1 MQPTASL
8 PFRVALRRTVAA
20 VAVWSC
26 GLAPAIASDASPAND
41 EVVTLRTEGFS
52 LLPVRKTR
60 SFRRSKNGYGNQY
73 IHANSAIPLQAG
85 TGQYRNVLVSWNTVT
100 YAASKR
106 LMLGGGIDLYSTI
119 NAARLSPV
127 WTVRLQYCGPLSETV
142 HLGGTAFYLAL
153 PLPANS
159 EDPAAEDELGLAAAM
174 AQLTIGSPD
183 NQLTLSGGMARVGDD
198 SELRP
203 ILSGA
208 AAVRIFANVQALT
221 EHWVLLAEGDDL
233 LAHSFAL
240 RVVGDFLA
248 FDVGLFY
255 NKELSERA
263 FSWGMPFLAASL
275 NF

>member
-1 MQPTASL
+1 MQPAAPVPFRASL
-8 PFRVALRRTVAA
+8 PCTVA
-20 VAVWSC
+20 VVGMLLC
-26 GLAPAIASDASPAND
+26 GLAPAMAVDGTTVGD
-41 EVVTLRTEGFS
+41 EAGTLRAEGFA
-52 LLPVRKTR
+52 LLPVRRTHT
-60 SFRRSKNGYGNQY
+60 FRRSKNSYGNQY
-73 IHANSAIPLQAG
+73 IHANSAIPLEAG

-106 LMLGGGIDLYSTI
+106 LMVGAGIDLYSTI

-127 WTVRLQYCGPLSETV
+127 WTARLQYCGPLSEIV
-142 HLGGTAFYLAL
+142 HIGGTVFYLAL
-153 PLPANS
+153 PLPSGS
-159 EDPAAEDELGLAAAM
+159 EDLAEEEEIGLAAAM

-183 NQLTLSGGMARVGDD
+183 NQLTLSGGMSRVGDN

-208 AAVRIFANVQALT
+208 AALRLFANVQAVT

-233 LAHSFAL
+233 LAHSFAM

-248 FDVGLFY
+248 FDVGLLY
-255 NKELSERA
+255 NEELSERA

>member
-1 MQPTASL
+1 MQPTAPL
-8 PFRVALRRTVAA
+8 PFRAALRCTVAA
-20 VAVWSC
+20 VGMLLC
-26 GLAPAIASDASPAND
+26 GLAPALATDGPAAG
-41 EVVTLRTEGFS
+41 EGEGTLRTEGFT
-52 LLPVRKTR
+52 LLPVRKTH

-73 IHANSAIPLQAG
+73 VYANSAIPLKAG

-100 YAASKR
+100 YAASDR
-106 LMLGGGIDLYSTI
+106 LMVGGGIDLYSTI

-142 HLGGTAFYLAL
+142 HIGGTAFYLAL
-153 PLPANS
+153 PLPSSS
-159 EDPAAEDELGLAAAM
+159 EDPAAEGDLGLAAAM

-183 NQLTLSGGMARVGDD
+183 NQLTLSGGMSRVGDNR
-198 SELRP
+198 ELRP

-221 EHWVLLAEGDDL
+221 ERWVLLAEGDQL

-240 RVVGDFLA
+240 RVVGDLLA

-255 NKELSERA
+255 NKELSERT